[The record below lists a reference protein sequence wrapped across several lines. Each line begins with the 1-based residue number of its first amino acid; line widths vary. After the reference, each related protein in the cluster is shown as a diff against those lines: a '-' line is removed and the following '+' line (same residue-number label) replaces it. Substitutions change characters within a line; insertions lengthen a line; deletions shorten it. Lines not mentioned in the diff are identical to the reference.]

1 MSALDLQNP
10 TALEEAVMCAS
21 LTEWAISQ
29 GVIELYL
36 IPFIIC

>member
-21 LTEWAISQ
+21 LTEWVSQ
-29 GVIELYL
+29 GVVELYL